1 VSRLAAIRVPKAMKL
16 GKIDEDKG
24 SVVARGD
31 FVEYEVSNEVKK
43 FWDSLSERE
52 RETLCN
58 ISLKQNKDLREVLS
72 EQM

>member
-1 VSRLAAIRVPKAMKL
+1 LAAIRVSKAMKL
-16 GKIDEDKG
+16 GKIEQDKG
-24 SVVARGD
+24 GVVAKDD
-31 FVEYEVSNEVKK
+31 FVEYEVSDDVKK

-58 ISLKQNKDLREVLS
+58 ISLKHNKDLRQVLS